1 MEDKDS
7 SKEKAKDIAI
17 GCIGLILIIALVWFI
32 FHMCTASEPSEN
44 PPPKPFTTTLIALVA
59 QDLVRDYLL
68 TPSVAKFS
76 NITVYSFKS
85 EPKLFKV
92 TGYVDSQNAFGA
104 MLRKQFEIIFEYQ
117 GSIDDSTSRKLD
129 TDNWK
134 IIYFNMY

>member
-1 MEDKDS
+1 MKD
-7 SKEKAKDIAI
+7 AAI
-17 GCIGLILIIALVWFI
+17 GCLGLLLIVAVVIAVFSM
-32 FHMCTASEPSEN
+32 FSSSEPSSSDTSSSE
-44 PPPKPFTTTLIALVA
+44 PFSVTLIVIVGK
-59 QDLVRDYLL
+59 DLVRDQLL

-76 NITVYSFKS
+76 DITVYSYKNNPKRFK
-85 EPKLFKV
+85 L
-92 TGYVDSQNAFGA
+92 TGKVDSQNMFGA

>member
-32 FHMCTASEPSEN
+32 FHMCTASEPSSET
-44 PPPKPFTTTLIALVA
+44 PPFTTALIALVA
-59 QDLVRDYLL
+59 QDLVKDYLL

-104 MLRKQFEIIFEYQ
+104 MLRKEFYISMEYQ
-117 GSIDDSTSRKLD
+117 GSIDDSTSKKLD
-129 TDNWK
+129 KDNWK
-134 IIYFNMY
+134 VLEIEIY